1 MGRSSE
7 EFIKQR
13 QKETDSLP
21 ANFNTLIEEPFTW
34 RGFFED
40 LGSQYINKHTENEKQ
55 NI

>member
-13 QKETDSLP
+13 QQETDSLP

-34 RGFFED
+34 RGFF
-40 LGSQYINKHTENEKQ
+40 NKHTENEKQ